1 MEKDYRVE
9 DIKLANGLKVIFAE
23 DRSIPLVSVQMH
35 VRFGSAWESE
45 AEAGF
50 SHFAEHLVFR
60 STRNYPDGIIMDRV
74 AYLGGSMNAYTEYDS
89 TCYYIDI
96 SKEYL
101 EETIKILGDLV
112 RYPEF
117 TQADF
122 NSEKKVIIE
131 ELKESENDR
140 EDNLIERIANDYL
153 KDNPYR
159 NPIIGNR
166 KSLKN
171 ATREILQEFIQ
182 GHYYPGNCVLVVA
195 GDFERNQLDEWIN
208 KYFADWEG
216 KESTERKPVYGGHP
230 EKFSF
235 KVIKHKSDSD
245 IVAVAIPDLTE
256 NHPDAI
262 ALSVVYKSFMI
273 GKNSYLYDELFKRRK
288 LVDSIKINGI
298 SGIND
303 GVSIILLF
311 PNQGIEA
318 LDVIKGFCECWNDFC
333 SRGISAV
340 QLMQQ
345 KAEILNSFRF
355 SREYMESYA
364 SNLGM
369 DEIYSDYHDYFTFPD
384 KLKQISRGAIRAVI
398 DKWLRIDYMKIYYQG
413 SKNVS
418 DLAVKQIFT
427 SRQPVNFNHAD
438 QEYAQRTLANG
449 IKVLYRKIIGKPT
462 VGISAVFNVSQLYE
476 EEGIKG
482 INSVSGALMLYG
494 NQQHNYDKFL
504 DFCSL
509 HGINMRISPQM
520 DYTTLKCK
528 CFTEDLAMALES
540 VSNVLFAP
548 ELPRE
553 HFLNIK
559 QAILSMMRR
568 QKDYPQREA
577 LKNWRKMIY
586 STKSNLYSRD
596 GRRNDLNKLTL
607 SRVRRWQKDY
617 YTPDNMTLVVTGDID
632 FSAVDELV
640 EKHFGDKTGKHID
653 YKPNYQVYPSVK
665 RYKVIDTQSSQG
677 IIVTGGFGPGLE
689 SQEEAMAMSVLC
701 QILGGD
707 TNSQLFN
714 ELREQHGLAY
724 SVDMDYYTMMNSG
737 SFIMAA
743 AVDRENTEIGLKM
756 IKRIFKQVGEKGVSE
771 YELTKVKNHLAG
783 QMLQQEESVSAI
795 ASTMGSRIALGL
807 GLEHYLNRRER
818 LLAVTGEQVK
828 LVAKKYLREDKL
840 YTLIQK

>member
-1 MEKDYRVE
+1 METEFKVQDT
-9 DIKLANGLKVIFAE
+9 ILANGMKIIFAE
-23 DRSIPLVSVQMH
+23 DRSIPLVSVQLH
-35 VRFGSAWESE
+35 VRFGSAWETE
-45 AEAGF
+45 TEAGY
-50 SHFAEHLVFR
+50 SHFAEHMVFR
-60 STRNYPDGIIMDRV
+60 STRNYPDGNIMDRI

-96 SKEYL
+96 SREYL
-101 EETIKILGDLV
+101 EESVKVLADLV

-117 TQADF
+117 TQKDF

-140 EDNLIERIANDYL
+140 EDNLIELIASDYL

-166 KSLKN
+166 DSLDA
-171 ATREILQEFIQ
+171 ATRKAMQDFISR
-182 GHYYPGNCVLVVA
+182 HYYPGNCILVVA
-195 GDFERNQLDEWIN
+195 GDFERKDIDEWITR
-208 KYFADWEG
+208 YFGDWDE
-216 KESTERKPVYGGHP
+216 KKSEERKAIFGGHP
-230 EKFSF
+230 EEFSF
-235 KVIKHKSDSD
+235 KVVKHKSDTD
-245 IVAVAIPDLTE
+245 IVAVAIPDLAE

-262 ALSVVYKSFMI
+262 ALSVIYKAFMI

-311 PNQGIEA
+311 PNQGIDA
-318 LDVIKGFCECWNDFC
+318 LEVIKGFCECWNDFC

-384 KLKQISRGAIRAVI
+384 KLKQVSRSDIRLVL
-398 DKWLRIDYMKIYYQG
+398 DKWLRTDYMRIYYHG
-413 SKNVS
+413 SKKVS
-418 DLAVKQIFT
+418 ESAVKQIFT
-427 SRQPVNFNHAD
+427 SRQQINFNHAD
-438 QEYAQRTLANG
+438 QEYAQRTLSNG

-462 VGISAVFNVSQLYE
+462 VGISAVLNVSQLYE
-476 EEGIKG
+476 EEGIRG
-482 INSVSGALMLYG
+482 INSVTGALVLYG
-494 NQQHNYDKFL
+494 NQQHSYDKFL

-520 DYTTLKCK
+520 DYTTLRSK
-528 CFTEDLAMALES
+528 CFTEDLAMTLES
-540 VSNVLFAP
+540 VSHVIFNP

-596 GRRNDLNKLTL
+596 GMRNDLNKLTL
-607 SRVRRWQKDY
+607 SRVKKWHQDY
-617 YTPDNMTLVVTGDID
+617 YTPDNLTLVVTGDID

-640 EKHFGDKTGKHID
+640 EKHFGDKTGRHID
-653 YKPNYQVYPSVK
+653 QKPDYRVYPAAK
-665 RYKVIDTQSSQG
+665 RYKVIDKQSSQG
-677 IIVTGGFGPGLE
+677 IIITGGFGPSLE
-689 SQEEAMAMSVLC
+689 SQKEAMAMTILC

-724 SVDMDYYTMMNSG
+724 SVDMDYYTMMNTG

-743 AVDRENTEIGLKM
+743 AVDRENTDLSIKM
-756 IKRIFKQVGEKGVSE
+756 IKRIFKEIGENGVSE

-795 ASTMGSRIALGL
+795 ASSMGSRIALGL

-818 LLAVTGEQVK
+818 LLAVTEEQVK
-828 LVAKKYLREDKL
+828 NVAIKYLSEDKL
-840 YTLIQK
+840 FTLVQK

>member
-1 MEKDYRVE
+1 MET
-9 DIKLANGLKVIFAE
+9 DIKVQDTKLANGLKVIYAE
-23 DRSIPLVSVQMH
+23 DRSIPLVSVQLH
-35 VRFGSAWESE
+35 VRFGSAWETETES
-45 AEAGF
+45 GY

-60 STRNYPDGIIMDRV
+60 STRNYPEGNIMDQI

-96 SKEYL
+96 SREYL
-101 EETIKILGDLV
+101 EESVKVLADLV
-112 RYPEF
+112 RYPQF
-117 TQADF
+117 SQKDF

-140 EDNLIERIANDYL
+140 EDNLIELIASDYL

-166 KSLKN
+166 TALGA
-171 ATREILQEFIQ
+171 ATREAMQEFISR
-182 GHYYPGNCVLVVA
+182 HYYSGNCILVVA
-195 GDFERNQLDEWIN
+195 GDFERDDLDAWIAR
-208 KYFADWEG
+208 YFGDWEG
-216 KESTERKPVYGGHP
+216 KETEERKAIFGGHP
-230 EKFSF
+230 EEFSF
-235 KVIKHKSDSD
+235 RVIKHKSDSD
-245 IVAVAIPDLTE
+245 IVAVAIPDLAE

-262 ALSVVYKSFMI
+262 ALSVIYKAFMV

-311 PNQGIEA
+311 PNQGVDSLE
-318 LDVIKGFCECWNDFC
+318 VIKGFSECWNDFC

-369 DEIYSDYHDYFTFPD
+369 DEIYSDYLDYFTFPD
-384 KLKQISRGAIRAVI
+384 KLKQVSRSDIRLVLN
-398 DKWLRIDYMKIYYQG
+398 KWLKLDNMRVYYQG
-413 SKNVS
+413 SKKVS
-418 DLAVKQIFT
+418 ESAVKEIFS
-427 SRQPVNFNHAD
+427 SRKQANFNHAD
-438 QEYAQRTLANG
+438 QEYAQRTLSNG
-449 IKVLYRKIIGKPT
+449 IKVLYRKIVGKPT
-462 VGISAVFNVSQLYE
+462 VGISAVLKVSQLNE
-476 EEGIKG
+476 KEGIRG
-482 INSVSGALMLYG
+482 INSVTGALVLYG
-494 NQQHNYDKFL
+494 NQQHSYDKFL

-520 DYTTLKCK
+520 DYTTLQSK
-528 CFTEDLAMALES
+528 CFTEDLAMTLES
-540 VSNVLFAP
+540 ISHVIFNP

-559 QAILSMMRR
+559 QAILSMMGR

-586 STKSNLYSRD
+586 STKSNLFSRD
-596 GRRNDLNKLTL
+596 GMRNDLNKLTL
-607 SRVRRWQKDY
+607 SRVRRWHKDY
-617 YTPDNMTLVVTGDID
+617 YTPDNLTLVVTGNID

-640 EKHFGDKTGKHID
+640 EKHFGDKTGTHID
-653 YKPNYQVYPSVK
+653 HKPDYRVYPSSK
-665 RYKVIDTQSSQG
+665 RYKVIDKQSSQG
-677 IIVTGGFGPGLE
+677 IIVTGGYGPGLE
-689 SQEEAMAMSVLC
+689 SQEEAMAMTILC

-724 SVDMDYYTMMNSG
+724 SVDMDYYTMMNTG

-743 AVDRENTEIGLKM
+743 AVDRENTEVSIKM
-756 IKRIFKQVGEKGVSE
+756 IKRIFKEIGENGVSE
-771 YELTKVKNHLAG
+771 YELTKVKNHIAG

-795 ASTMGSRIALGL
+795 ASSMGSRISLGL
-807 GLEHYLNRRER
+807 GLEHYLNRRKR

-828 LVAKKYLREDKL
+828 NVAIKYLSEDKL
-840 YTLIQK
+840 FTLVQK